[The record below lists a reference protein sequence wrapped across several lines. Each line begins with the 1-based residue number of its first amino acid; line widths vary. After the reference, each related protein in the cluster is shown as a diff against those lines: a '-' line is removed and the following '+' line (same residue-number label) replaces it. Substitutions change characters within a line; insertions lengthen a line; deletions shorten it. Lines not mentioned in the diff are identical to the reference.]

1 MSQQPTILSPN
12 KLKNIPKQ
20 REFLSDLLVSNG
32 PKRPSSSHSYP
43 VQIILDS
50 ASESTTHG
58 IPHFV
63 RRKNWLIRLMWAV
76 CFLVSAGVCGYM
88 IASSIT
94 SYLDYETVTKAQR
107 NFLLW
112 DEFPTVTICNQN
124 TFLTN
129 TSYEFVKS
137 VLVAN
142 GLIDPTTAVANNLSN
157 MTLVFE
163 KNLRQLKYFTGAN
176 ILANSNLTKSTLK
189 SFGYKLDDI
198 LLSCTFN
205 LLDCDTSYFE
215 WYYDLFF
222 GNCYKFNSGNKLI
235 EI

>member
-1 MSQQPTILSPN
+1 MSKPTILSPN
-12 KLKNIPKQ
+12 KLKSIPKP
-20 REFLSDLLVSNG
+20 REFLSDFLVSNG
-32 PKRPSSSHSYP
+32 PPTSKHSSHSYP

-58 IPHFV
+58 ISHFV
-63 RRKNWLIRLMWAV
+63 RRKNWLIRLMWAA
-76 CFLVSAGVCGYM
+76 CFLASAGVCGYM

-124 TFLTN
+124 PFLTN

-137 VLVAN
+137 VLVEN
-142 GLIDPTTAVANNLSN
+142 GLIDPKAAANNVSN
-157 MTLVFE
+157 MSLIFE

-176 ILANSNLTKSTLK
+176 ILANSSLPKSKLK

-198 LLSCTFN
+198 LLSCTYN

-235 EI
+235 KN